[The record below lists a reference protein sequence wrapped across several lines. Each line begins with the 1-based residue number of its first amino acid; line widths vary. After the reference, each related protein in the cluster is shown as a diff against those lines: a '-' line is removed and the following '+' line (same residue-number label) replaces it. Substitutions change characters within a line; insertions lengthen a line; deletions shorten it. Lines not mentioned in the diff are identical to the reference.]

1 MSQLKNSEII
11 KHVLQI
17 LINKIGRRTSEN
29 FALVI
34 IDTVIKELESK
45 YDFLKYAK
53 IENMLYSE
61 GINANMGK
69 TIQKLIFHG
78 IFNASI
84 DQNLSEKSVWA

>member
-11 KHVLQI
+11 KHVLQT
-17 LINKIGRRTSEN
+17 LINKIGRRTSES

-61 GINANMGK
+61 RINANMGK
-69 TIQKLIFHG
+69 NNTKINFSWH
-78 IFNASI
+78 F
-84 DQNLSEKSVWA
+84 